1 MKIEIWNGYEIR
13 FVEKDGEWW
22 AVAKDVA
29 EALDYRDAHNMTR
42 LLDRKD
48 KDTHKVS
55 TLGGDQRLLIISE
68 FGIYDAVFNSHKPEA
83 KEFKR
88 WVYEMLKTLRQSMG
102 LEGFQVF
109 RTLDKEHQKEA
120 MARLNRSLM
129 KPVRIDFIKANTI
142 TNKAVS
148 IMYGH
153 PKMLKK
159 AEMQPEM
166 LVDRE
171 TLLDSTVEL
180 MAAKEKYHLDC
191 SVSERIYE
199 MVKGIKKTA

>member
-1 MKIEIWNGYEIR
+1 
-13 FVEKDGEWW
+13 
-22 AVAKDVA
+22 
-29 EALDYRDAHNMTR
+29 MTQYSIV
-42 LLDRKD
+42 
-48 KDTHKVS
+48 TN
-55 TLGGDQRLLIISE
+55 Q
-68 FGIYDAVFNSHKPEA
+68 KP
-83 KEFKR
+83 K
-88 WVYEMLKTLRQSMG
+88 SMG

-120 MARLNRSLM
+120 MARLNHSLI
-129 KPVRIDFIKANTI
+129 KPVRVDFIKANTI

-148 IMYGH
+148 ILYGH

-159 AEMQPEM
+159 AEMPPEM

-199 MVKGIKKTA
+199 MVKGIKKSA